1 MEFDRWSNKVIGCAV
16 EVHRHLGPGLLESVY
31 SKCLAHE
38 MELCGLHFT
47 RETSLPG
54 CYKGMTIEGG
64 YRVDFLVEDELIVEL
79 KSTETILPLYQAQL
93 LSYLKP
99 SGKNTGLIMNFNV
112 PLLKA
117 GIKRMVL

>member
-1 MEFDRWSNKVIGCAV
+1 
-16 EVHRHLGPGLLESVY
+16 
-31 SKCLAHE
+31 
-38 MELCGLHFT
+38 
-47 RETSLPG
+47 
-54 CYKGMTIEGG
+54 MTIEGG

-99 SGKNTGLIMNFNV
+99 SGKNTGLIINFNV